1 MKQIILSIDYD
12 EPDQNSYR
20 SFVLNVNDLEH
31 PKRKKKEYRFNT
43 GFPPMDL
50 IEAHNFM
57 ITDIGVDNILTC
69 QWNSSV
75 DHFVMDGDKYEWYE
89 ENGQEWLK
97 ASKKFQKTKQFKT
110 MKAKWMSENS
120 KNI

>member
-57 ITDIGVDNILTC
+57 ITDIGADNILTC